1 MKITILTLFPEM
13 FEGFF
18 NSSIIKKAKYK
29 GLVEYQAIDVRSLR
43 KTSTTGWMTIRS
55 AAGRG

>member
-29 GLVEYQAIDVRSLR
+29 GLVEYRAIDVR

-55 AAGRG
+55 AAGRE